1 MADPRN
7 PIREVMSRGAISVD
21 EKLTLRSLASVLA
34 EVNIGIALVAQ
45 PDGSVGVVSERDVV
59 DALAGGADP
68 DEVWA
73 VDVASGDV
81 VFAEPDSTIVDVAQ
95 QMSAEGVRHVAVVDR
110 GTIVGIVS
118 ARDVLPVLTDYARV
132 TLL

>member
-7 PIREVMSRGAISVD
+7 PIRDVMSRGAISVD

-34 EVNIGIALVAQ
+34 EVNIGIALVTQ

-73 VDVASGDV
+73 VDVASTDV
-81 VFAEPDSTIVDVAQ
+81 VFAEPESSIVDVAE
-95 QMSAEGVRHVAVVDR
+95 QMAAEGVRHVTVVDR
-110 GTIVGIVS
+110 GTIVGVVS
-118 ARDVLPVLTDYARV
+118 ARDVLPVLTGYARV